1 MKKKKILLIIFIGI
15 MVSGIVLMYSSYA
28 LFSANQINKSAITI
42 KVGTL
47 TGKITSS
54 ALNSSHQITV
64 AKGETKE
71 LEIKLENPNTINAKI
86 TLYYK
91 GNITLPDG
99 FEIGYSESTKDVPP
113 GANGYVMG
121 KGSSKTISVVIKN
134 NSSSNVTITFGTG
147 AGLETPSL
155 SIPSG
160 TFALTEVVEAS
171 PIKVTVESG
180 MIPVKWNGTTLVKA
194 DASNKN
200 NDWYDYDNQKWANAV
215 MVTATNR
222 NTYLNASAGTT
233 INTADVLQ
241 YLVYIPRFKYAIPDG
256 SGYRE
261 IDVVFQSVNDPVELG
276 TATGK
281 SYYTHPA
288 FWWDKDNDRV
298 RDAGEEIKGFW
309 IGKFE
314 LTGTTSQVTTLPNKK
329 ALNKVSISNY
339 FRYTKTMQNS
349 GNIYGYGNDVDTH
362 LIKNSEWAA
371 VAYLA
376 TSRYGKYG
384 NPLYNGAERRVRN
397 NNTAILTSDTS
408 WESTLTG
415 CSSSNP
421 PPYTTWEDVHINEV
435 SGCANPYHTTIGQM
449 ASTTGNI
456 YGVYDMVGGNF
467 EYVMASYKKN
477 KGDSGF
483 QDNLTDLETKYYD
496 LYTYTP
502 ILDNQYAPTNKDTVC
517 SSSECLGHAITET
530 QTWENPSYSYPFET
544 YPWMLRGGVYMGNGS
559 NIFSFIG
566 YNPSASATG
575 KAHGT
580 ISSRLTVASLS

>member
-1 MKKKKILLIIFIGI
+1 MRKKNIIIIILIGI
-15 MVSGIVLMYSSYA
+15 IVSGIVLMYSSYA

-113 GANGYVMG
+113 GASGYVMG
-121 KGSSKTISVVIKN
+121 KGTSKTISVVIKN

-215 MVTATNR
+215 MVTETNR

-233 INTADVLQ
+233 INTNDVLQ
-241 YLVYIPRFKYAIPDG
+241 YLVYIPRFKYAIPSG
-256 SGYRE
+256 EGYRE

-276 TATGK
+276 TAVDN

-314 LTGTTSQVTTLPNKK
+314 LTGTTSQVTVLPNK
-329 ALNKVSISNY
+329 ISLTGISSPKNFFNY
-339 FRYTKTMQNS
+339 TRAMQNE

-362 LIKNSEWAA
+362 LIKNSEWGA

-384 NPLYNGAERRVRN
+384 NPLYSGEDRKVVK
-397 NNTAILTSDTS
+397 NNTVIDDSIGNYS
-408 WESTLTG
+408 SHSFPPTLTG
-415 CSSSNP
+415 CSADDNTSSPETNI
-421 PPYTTWEDVHINEV
+421 TEAK
-435 SGCANPYHTTIGQM
+435 GCKNPYHTTIGQR

-456 YGVYDMVGGNF
+456 YGVYDMVGGSF
-467 EYVMASYKKN
+467 EFTMGN
-477 KGDSGF
+477 LNGKGVNNDM
-483 QDNLTDLETKYYD
+483 QAKYYD

-502 ILDNQYAPTNKDTVC
+502 LGNYPLYADTVC
-517 SSSECLGHAITET
+517 ANKECLGHAIGET
-530 QTWENPSYSYPFET
+530 KGWQGYSGYASEGYNWTFRGGFSGIGASYSGLFTFYSTGPVG
-544 YPWMLRGGVYMGNGS
+544 LASGK
-559 NIFSFIG
+559 G
-566 YNPSASATG
+566 YY
-575 KAHGT
+575 HL
-580 ISSRLTVASLS
+580 SSRLTVADLS

>member
-222 NTYLNASAGTT
+222 NKYLTAASGTT

-314 LTGTTSQVTTLPNKK
+314 LTGTTSQITVLPNKSALVNV
-329 ALNKVSISNY
+329 ALNQFFNY
-339 FRYTKTMQNS
+339 TRAMQNE

-362 LIKNSEWAA
+362 IVKNSEWGA

-384 NPLYNGAERRVRN
+384 NPLYTGDEKKIYA
-397 NNTAILTSDTS
+397 NTTHIKSQSEQNSHLSPS
-408 WESTLTG
+408 LTG
-415 CSSSNP
+415 CSSNLAP
-421 PPYTTWEDVHINEV
+421 PTKVDNIEYGATEAK
-435 SGCANPYHTTIGQM
+435 GCKNPYNTTLGQT

-456 YGVYDMVGGNF
+456 YGVYDMSGGTYEIAMVN
-467 EYVMASYKKN
+467 YKN
-477 KGDSGF
+477 TKGKTGF
-483 QDNLTDLETKYYD
+483 LAGLTNLEAKYYD
-496 LYTYTP
+496 LYT
-502 ILDNQYAPTNKDTVC
+502 KDEDSKVPQQNPSCTTD
-517 SSSECLGHAITET
+517 ECQGHAMLET
-530 QTWENPSYSYPFET
+530 ATFGTVTWYPQSSF
-544 YPWMLRGGVYMGNGS
+544 PWLIRGGGAYSAANMFTS
-559 NIFSFIG
+559 FSYYVVVG
-566 YNPSASATG
+566 ADGGPHEYST
-575 KAHGT
+575 
-580 ISSRLTVASLS
+580 SRLIVSSLS

>member
-1 MKKKKILLIIFIGI
+1 MKKKNIIIIILIGI
-15 MVSGIVLMYSSYA
+15 IVSGIVLMYSSYA
-28 LFSANQINKSAITI
+28 LFSANQISKSAITI
-42 KVGTL
+42 KAGTL
-47 TGKITSS
+47 VGKITSS

-71 LEIKLENPNTINAKI
+71 FEIKLENPNTINAKI

-91 GNITLPDG
+91 GNTTIPSG
-99 FEIGYSESTKDVPP
+99 CEIGYSESTKDLPP
-113 GANGYVMG
+113 NANGYVMG
-121 KGSSKTISVVIKN
+121 KGTSKTISVVIKN
-134 NSSSNVTITFGTG
+134 GSNENVTITFGTG
-147 AGLETPSL
+147 AGLETPSI

-160 TFALTEVVEAS
+160 TFALTKVVEVS

-200 NDWYDYDNQKWANAV
+200 KDWYDYDNQKWANAV

-222 NTYLNASAGTT
+222 SKYLNAASGTT
-233 INTADVLQ
+233 INLADVLQ

-314 LTGTTSQVTTLPNKK
+314 LTGTTSQVTTLPNKT
-329 ALNKVSISNY
+329 ALNGLNIDNFFNY
-339 FRYTKTMQNS
+339 TRAMQNE

-362 LIKNSEWAA
+362 LIKNSEWGA

-384 NPLYNGAERRVRN
+384 NPLYSGDDRKVQN
-397 NNTAILTSDTS
+397 NNTEVSVITNTVLPC
-408 WESTLTG
+408 LTG
-415 CSSSNP
+415 CASGNP
-421 PPYTTWEDVHINEV
+421 NDARVTVTEA
-435 SGCANPYHTTIGQM
+435 SGCANPYNTTIGQM

-456 YGVYDMVGGNF
+456 YGVYDMAGGSHEF
-467 EYVMASYKKN
+467 VMANYN
-477 KGDSGF
+477 KTKGGSTF
-483 QDNLTDLETKYYD
+483 QENLTNLEAKYYD

-502 ILDNQYAPTNKDTVC
+502 AGSNSYYRDTVC
-517 SSSECLGHAITET
+517 SPSECLGYAMNET
-530 QTWENPSYSYPFET
+530 SGWIKVYGYSYSYSKH
-544 YPWMLRGGVYMGNGS
+544 PWMVRGGNNWVTLSDIFGFFGYEPTAAGAGKGS
-559 NIFSFIG
+559 S
-566 YNPSASATG
+566 
-575 KAHGT
+575 GT
-580 ISSRLTVASLS
+580 SSRLTVVSLI